1 MLIVSFRPL
10 LGFSYPEKMHFHFK
24 SLCSPMHACPPSEP
38 PLGFLP
44 KSISLSAP
52 GMGWDDHTEEAAT
65 TKQAVPHALSG
76 PSRPS
81 K

>member
-10 LGFSYPEKMHFHFK
+10 LGFLILRRCIFTLKAYAHQCMPVLPV
-24 SLCSPMHACPPSEP
+24 SLPWASC
-38 PLGFLP
+38 P
-44 KSISLSAP
+44 KSILLSAP

>member
-1 MLIVSFRPL
+1 MPALPL
-10 LGFSYPEKMHFHFK
+10 LPGPGAF
-24 SLCSPMHACPPSEP
+24 
-38 PLGFLP
+38 PLGSLP
-44 KSISLSAP
+44 QEYLSAP

-65 TKQAVPHALSG
+65 TKHAVPQALLG